1 MATLRRFVS
10 RRMLYR
16 AIAVFK
22 FAKSGILIAA
32 GIGAIRLAHKD
43 ISSYAW
49 DLVIKYHLNPGSH
62 LVMRSLER
70 ITGVTPK
77 RLHELG
83 AVAFIYAALFLVEG
97 TGLWT
102 LKRWGEWVTVVI
114 TGSLLPF
121 EIYEM
126 WHRPTLPKAVILILN
141 AAIVAYLAFRLRE
154 GATEGDGEHE

>member
-1 MATLRRFVS
+1 
-10 RRMLYR
+10 MLYR

-22 FAKSGILIAA
+22 FVKSGILIVA

-43 ISSYAW
+43 ISGYAV
-49 DLVIKYHLNPGSH
+49 DLVMKYHLNPGNH
-62 LVMRSLER
+62 LVMRGLER
-70 ITGVTPK
+70 ITGMTPK

-83 AVAFIYAALFLVEG
+83 GVAFIYAALFLLEG
-97 TGLWT
+97 TGLWS

-141 AAIVAYLAFRLRE
+141 AAIVAYLAWRLRSAE
-154 GATEGDGEHE
+154 VG

>member
-1 MATLRRFVS
+1 MANRRRFVS
-10 RRMLYR
+10 RPMLYR

-22 FAKSGILIAA
+22 FIKSGVLIAA

-43 ISSYAW
+43 ISAFAS

-70 ITGVTPK
+70 VTGVTPK

-83 AVAFIYAALFLVEG
+83 AAAFIYAALFLAEG

-114 TGSLLPF
+114 TGSGLPF

-126 WHRPTLPKAVILILN
+126 WHRPSWPKAAILILN
-141 AAIVAYLAFRLRE
+141 VAIVAYLAFRLKKGKEAQPGR
-154 GATEGDGEHE
+154 